1 MERQPHILT
10 LIFLATAREA
20 KASVTI
26 NADGKIQSVDISN
39 GGSGYSFGT
48 LDLDGA
54 GITNSSSSTDAVT
67 SVVIPPP
74 GGHGSDIYEE
84 LGTRKVMI
92 YSRLENDNANPD
104 FITGNEFARI
114 GVVKDPLV
122 YGSTS
127 RLTSDKASAVY
138 ALKVTADQLNLI
150 DFQED
155 DVITQNIGVG
165 STAIGRV
172 VSWDS
177 NTGVL
182 KYWQDSKVA
191 TSSTVGTAP
200 LYGYKLLRFQNTLT
214 NGGSF
219 NIAGGTGT
227 VAIDTS
233 FSGISTVLNNRT
245 YFLGQTF
252 DKGTSTPEVK
262 PQSGQIIYV
271 DNRPSVLRSSNQKE
285 DIKIV
290 LEF

>member
-10 LIFLATAREA
+10 LIFLATARVS

-233 FSGISTVLNNRT
+233 FSGISTVLNNRP
-245 YFLGQTF
+245 
-252 DKGTSTPEVK
+252 TS
-262 PQSGQIIYV
+262 
-271 DNRPSVLRSSNQKE
+271 
-285 DIKIV
+285 
-290 LEF
+290 